1 MSNADCW
8 RTPDGRIGTEVA
20 RREIDSVMCVWVVI
34 GGEGFPERAV
44 YRLADLVL
52 EVSRYEGARDGRVH
66 AA

>member
-1 MSNADCW
+1 MNADCW

-20 RREIDSVMCVWVVI
+20 RREIDGVMCVWVVMV
-34 GGEGFPERAV
+34 GDGFPERAV
-44 YRLADLVL
+44 YRLAELVP